1 MHSLGSPNLS
11 FIPVIQALRGFHITI
26 FHFFILIILQK
37 TEVLDAKIGIIYGYC
52 KFCLYL
58 LTVS

>member
-1 MHSLGSPNLS
+1 MQFLGSLNLS
-11 FIPVIQALRGFHITI
+11 FIPVIQVLKGFHITI
-26 FHFFILIILQK
+26 FHIFYPHLLLK
-37 TEVLDAKIGIIYGYC
+37 SEVLDAKIGIIYGYC

>member
-1 MHSLGSPNLS
+1 MHSLGSLNLS
-11 FIPVIQALRGFHITI
+11 FVPVIQALRGFHITI
-26 FHFFILIILQK
+26 FHIFYPHLLQK

>member
-1 MHSLGSPNLS
+1 MHSLGSSNLS
-11 FIPVIQALRGFHITI
+11 FTPVIQVLREFYITI
-26 FHFFILIILQK
+26 FHIFYPYLLLK
-37 TEVLDAKIGIIYGYC
+37 SEVFDAKIGIIYGYC